1 MQRVTENDLRVLRD
15 ANLIKPDETA
25 YIIDDIVIAESLTS
39 GNTRRA
45 EVTGLV
51 LESKRTL
58 LKG

>member
-1 MQRVTENDLRVLRD
+1 MQNVSDNDLRQLRKSGLV
-15 ANLIKPDETA
+15 NPDEIA

-39 GNTRRA
+39 GEKRKIK
-45 EVTGLV
+45 VDGLM

>member
-1 MQRVTENDLRVLRD
+1 MQRVTENDLRALRD

-25 YIIDDIVIAESLTS
+25 YIIDDVVIAESLTS
-39 GNTRRA
+39 GNKRRV

>member
-1 MQRVTENDLRVLRD
+1 MQRVTENDLRALRD

-39 GNTRRA
+39 GNKRRV

>member
-39 GNTRRA
+39 GNKRRV